1 MSIEQL
7 KKKLESEREDLQHL
21 FTKFDSDR
29 YVEFVE
35 KYPKLWCDIYDIEE
49 NSRYHRAIINSMLAG
64 HEAATNRLLPL
75 LEKAVDEIKYI
86 KRHSKR
92 CNECGAHDIAED
104 FLSDF
109 VKMTEIK
116 KEFGE

>member
-7 KKKLESEREDLQHL
+7 KKKLESEREDESYNYEYKEHRNCYGCCQSS
-21 FTKFDSDR
+21 SD
-29 YVEFVE
+29 YE
-35 KYPKLWCDIYDIEE
+35 K
-49 NSRYHRAIINSMLAG
+49 AFQAG

-109 VKMTEIK
+109 MKMTEIN

>member
-7 KKKLESEREDLQHL
+7 KKKLESERVYLNSLTMTQGGPEHT
-21 FTKFDSDR
+21 FVNRFDKG
-29 YVEFVE
+29 F
-35 KYPKLWCDIYDIEE
+35 
-49 NSRYHRAIINSMLAG
+49 
-64 HEAATNRLLPL
+64 EAATNRLLPL